1 MFSTYRIEQAVATGC
16 GTNPVPQLF
25 IMHPVFKINVISW
38 MKEITKDPQGLIGRE
53 TTVVTL

>member
-1 MFSTYRIEQAVATGC
+1 MFSTYRTEQAVATGC